1 MDLVTLA
8 TFQAPTGEVALT
20 EYRRLAREL
29 ESGLTGD
36 EELLALHTEQR
47 RIVEGILGQMVLG
60 AERARVSMVRLRELS
75 SASELLMH
83 APAEAAFAADFDRVV
98 LSRVE
103 DGHLVATSMHV
114 VSDPDRNGSGLQA
127 IQERRVRFEF
137 PLVEGE
143 VMRLRRPRLLQRNPD
158 DSEGRYAF
166 AEAIGCTAYVA
177 APMTLEGKVVGF
189 LHGDRDR
196 SRRRLTDVDRDALGM
211 FAVAFA
217 AVYERAL
224 LRHRLLVQRQA
235 MREVA
240 MWADARTS
248 ELTDWPLTLTPD
260 ATEHTA
266 EELIAERTTST
277 NALADLLTRR
287 ERDVLEL
294 MVKGETN
301 ATIARALFVTEG
313 TVKFHVKNILR
324 KLRVA
329 NRSEAVSR
337 YLRTT
342 LPHSA

>member
-1 MDLVTLA
+1 VDLVTLA
-8 TFQAPTGEVALT
+8 TFQAPTGELALA
-20 EYRRLAREL
+20 EYRRLTREIEDRL
-29 ESGLTGD
+29 GEQSA
-36 EELLALHTEQR
+36 ELSELHRDAR

-60 AERARVSMVRLRELS
+60 AERARVSMLRLRELS

-103 DGHLVATSMHV
+103 EGHLLATSMHLA
-114 VSDPDRNGSGLQA
+114 SDPDRDGAALQRLQGHP
-127 IQERRVRFEF
+127 IPFEF

-143 VMRLRRPRLLQRNPD
+143 VMRLRRPRLLTRNLD
-158 DSEGRYAF
+158 DPEGRYAF
-166 AEAIGCTAYVA
+166 AAAIGCDNYVA

-189 LHGDRDR
+189 LHGDRERTRR
-196 SRRRLTDVDRDALGM
+196 SLSEVDRDALGM

-240 MWADARTS
+240 LWADARTS
-248 ELTDWPLTLTPD
+248 ELSDWPLTLTPD
-260 ATEHTA
+260 ATDSSA
-266 EELIAERTTST
+266 EELIAQRATSA
-277 NALADLLTRR
+277 NALTNLLTRR

-324 KLRVA
+324 KMRVA

-337 YLRTT
+337 YLRST
-342 LPHSA
+342 LAGS